1 MYVVIVYDV
10 GVERVNKVH
19 KYLRTVLFWVQNS
32 VFEGELSKSQLKK
45 VKSDLNEII
54 ESDIDS
60 LIFFQ
65 FPEKFSK
72 KEILGVEKNRID
84 FVI

>member
-60 LIFFQ
+60 IIVFQ
-65 FPEKFSK
+65 FPEKFLK
-72 KEILGVEKNRID
+72 KEILGVEKNHID
-84 FVI
+84 FII